1 MWSRDTCLHQCGRG
15 DLFRSIFLSLPERG
29 LIQPRSLGVCSGS
42 ALGKCGVTNGWI
54 KAECVVLH
62 CDRLR
67 WREPQSCSRQWHSD
81 VIPAVLLHSPF
92 HGSAL
97 LESFNLVILLD
108 WSPLATKLAVL
119 RLRCCERILFL
130 HLNQD
135 KTTHTCQISTAVRLF
150 TATTLLDGFCCCLWT
165 FQNLIQVL
173 QMASVFLDD
182 WPNSFLPAMGCRLVS
197 HFLWYL

>member
-1 MWSRDTCLHQCGRG
+1 M
-15 DLFRSIFLSLPERG
+15 
-29 LIQPRSLGVCSGS
+29 CSGS
-42 ALGKCGVTNGWI
+42 ALGKRGVTNGWI

-108 WSPLATKLAVL
+108 
-119 RLRCCERILFL
+119 
-130 HLNQD
+130 
-135 KTTHTCQISTAVRLF
+135 
-150 TATTLLDGFCCCLWT
+150 
-165 FQNLIQVL
+165 
-173 QMASVFLDD
+173 
-182 WPNSFLPAMGCRLVS
+182 
-197 HFLWYL
+197 